1 MNLSRPNSKHRRDR
15 IDRHGHGPGWFCL
28 SLQKRLESL
37 SEAELQALLEQV
49 EEEKQRVPQVPEEP
63 NAITFRKK

>member
-1 MNLSRPNSKHRRDR
+1 M
-15 IDRHGHGPGWFCL
+15 